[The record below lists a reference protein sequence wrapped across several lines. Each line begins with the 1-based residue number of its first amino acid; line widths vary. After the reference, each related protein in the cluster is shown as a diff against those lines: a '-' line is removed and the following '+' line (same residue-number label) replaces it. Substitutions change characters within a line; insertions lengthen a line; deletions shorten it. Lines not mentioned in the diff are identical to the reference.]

1 MAKRSNEIINK
12 FSVLKSEAKDYI
24 EVRVAKDDFVSK
36 QKAFNEFIL
45 FKLAELSL
53 NKKKS

>member
-1 MAKRSNEIINK
+1 MAKRSNEIMNK
-12 FSVLKSEAKDYI
+12 FSVLKSEAEDYI
-24 EVRVAKDDFVSK
+24 EVRVTKDHFFSK

-53 NKKKS
+53 DKKK